1 MKVTFVAPEKLTK
14 RVAGANA
21 TALAIV
27 VGEGKLKE
35 PLAALD
41 KFTRGEIS
49 RAVANSKFTG
59 KKKQTLL
66 TLLPKGLAYSHL
78 VLIGGAKSG
87 STSQQIEAAFAEC
100 VGILNT
106 AGIKSVTVLA
116 EDEEHAAYAASG
128 LVLRSYR
135 FDKYFTKQK
144 PEKKPTLTNIRV
156 MTPDVAA
163 AKKIFAHL
171 GAVVEGVYF
180 ARDLGNEPPNVLYP
194 EEAARR
200 VRATLEPLG
209 VKVDILDVKAM
220 EKLGMGSLLGVGLGS
235 SRPARLIVLQWNGA
249 PASKEIPIAICGKGV
264 TFDTGGISI
273 KPAGGMDEMKY
284 DMSGSGV
291 VAGLFYAL
299 AKRKAKVNA
308 VGVMGMVEN
317 MPDGN
322 AIRPGDILTSM
333 SGQTIE
339 VLNTDAEGRL
349 VLADVLWYA
358 QEKFKPKHLVNLA
371 TLTGACVVA
380 LGYEYAGIM
389 GNDKGLIAN
398 VRDAGDA
405 VGELCW
411 ELPLCDVWDD
421 RINSKFA
428 DMQNISQVD
437 RAAGSSIG
445 GQFIQRFVKK
455 ETKWV
460 HMDIAG
466 VAHPKKAVGV
476 LTENASGFGIR
487 LLDRMIAE
495 KFENRG

>member
-14 RVAGANA
+14 RVAGASA
-21 TALAIV
+21 HALAIMV
-27 VGEGKLKE
+27 SEGKLLG
-35 PLAALD
+35 PAATLD

-49 RAVANSKFTG
+49 RAIANSKFTG
-59 KKKQTLL
+59 KKKQCLL
-66 TLLPKGLAYSHL
+66 ALLPKGLAFTHIL
-78 VLIGGAKSG
+78 LLGGAKND
-87 STSQQIEAAFAEC
+87 TTAHQIEAAFAET
-100 VGILNT
+100 VDKLNA
-106 AGIKSVTVLA
+106 AGIKAITILA
-116 EDEEHAAYAASG
+116 ENEKLAAYAASG

-144 PEKKPTLTNIRV
+144 PEKKPTLGTIRV
-156 MTPDVAA
+156 MTPDVVA
-163 AKKIFAHL
+163 AKKTFAHL
-171 GAVVEGVYF
+171 GAVAEGVYF
-180 ARDLGNEPPNVLYP
+180 ARDFGNEPANILYP
-194 EEAARR
+194 EEFANR
-200 VRATLEPLG
+200 VRATLAPLG

-220 EKLGMGSLLGVGLGS
+220 EKLGMGSLLGVGQGS
-235 SRPARLIVLQWNGA
+235 VRPSRLVVLQWLGA
-249 PASKEIPIAICGKGV
+249 PNSKDIPIAICGKGV

-273 KPAGGMDEMKY
+273 KPAGGMEEMKY
-284 DMSGSGV
+284 DMSGAGV

-299 AKRKAKVNA
+299 AKRKANVNA
-308 VGVMGMVEN
+308 VGVMGLVEN

-339 VLNTDAEGRL
+339 CLNTDAEGRL
-349 VLADVLWYA
+349 VLADVLWYC
-358 QEKFKPKHLVNLA
+358 QEKFKPTNMVNLA

-389 GNDKGLIAN
+389 GNDKTLISH
-398 VRDAGDA
+398 VRDAGEV

-421 RINSKFA
+421 RINSRFA

-445 GQFIQRFVKK
+445 GQFLQRFVKK

-466 VAHPKKAVGV
+466 VAHPKKAIGP
-476 LTENASGFGIR
+476 LTDGASGFGIR
-487 LLDRMIAE
+487 LLDQMISE
-495 KFENRG
+495 KFEG

>member
-14 RVAGANA
+14 RVAGASNS
-21 TALAIV
+21 ALAV
-27 VGEGKLKE
+27 MVGEGKLTG
-35 PLAALD
+35 PAAALD
-41 KFTRGEIS
+41 KFARGEIA

-59 KKKQTLL
+59 KAKQLL
-66 TLLPKGLAYSHL
+66 LALLPKGLAYTHVLL
-78 VLIGGAKSG
+78 VGGAKADI
-87 STSQQIEAAFAEC
+87 TPQKVEAAFAEA
-100 VGILNT
+100 VAGLNT
-106 AGIKSVTVLA
+106 AGIKSVTALL
-116 EDEEHAAYAASG
+116 EDEEQAAYAASG

-144 PEKKPTLTNIRV
+144 PEKKPTLKDIRV
-156 MTPDVAA
+156 MTPDIAA

-171 GAVVEGVYF
+171 GAVAEGVYF
-180 ARDLGNEPPNVLYP
+180 ARDFGNEPPNILFP
-194 EEAARR
+194 AEFAAR
-200 VRATLEPLG
+200 VKDTLEPLG
-209 VKVDILDVKAM
+209 VKVDVLDEKQLA
-220 EKLGMGSLLGVGLGS
+220 KLGCGSLLGVAQGS
-235 SRPARLIVLQWNGA
+235 VKPARMVVLQWHGGS
-249 PASKEIPIAICGKGV
+249 SKDIPIAICGKGV

-273 KPAGGMDEMKY
+273 KPAGGMEEMKY
-284 DMSGSGV
+284 DMSGAGV

-299 AKRKAKVNA
+299 ARRKARVNA
-308 VGVMGMVEN
+308 VGVMGLVEN

-358 QEKFKPKHLVNLA
+358 QERFKPANMVNLA

-380 LGYEYAGIM
+380 LGYEYAGVM
-389 GNDKGLIAN
+389 GNDKGMIEN
-398 VRDAGDA
+398 VRAAGET

-411 ELPLCDVWDD
+411 ELPLCEIFDD
-421 RINSKFA
+421 RINSRFA
-428 DMQNISQVD
+428 DMQNISSVD

-445 GQFIQRFVKK
+445 GQFLNRFVKK

-466 VAHPKKAVGV
+466 VAHPKKAGGV
-476 LTENASGFGIR
+476 FPDGASGFGIR
-487 LLDRMIAE
+487 LLDRMISE
-495 KFENRG
+495 KFESWG